1 MSMQETFDATGYK
14 LEDRN
19 ARAFQSYVFLKNGV
33 NMRQAQNEMS
43 AVASRLEKDYPETNR
58 GHGVQLLPLWKS
70 PFNVAAEILPALKIG
85 FVVALFVLVIACA
98 NVSNLLLVRALLREH
113 EMTTRLA
120 LGAGRSRLLRQL
132 LTEGVILSIFAT
144 AGGIL
149 VAHWCRNVLVMA
161 FPPQAPGIVI
171 NLPGEIDWRV
181 LFLSAAVCIL
191 ATLFFALAPAIQA
204 SKLDLAGAL
213 KAGSTGVVGG
223 RGRSRLRSIFVLV
236 QISLSFVLLAGV
248 CLLMQNL
255 RRIQD
260 ASPGFSTQNVVIAG
274 IPLFS
279 AGYDRERAKN
289 FEDQLLER
297 VRALPGVESVAFA
310 RVTPFGFQDYNSVS
324 IAVDGYQVAPGEQPK
339 ADYNEVSENYFA
351 VMGIPIVDGRE
362 FKRDDDEKRPPVAIV
377 DETMAA
383 KYWPGK
389 TAIGQRFQVKN
400 RWMEVVG
407 VAKRSRYRTK
417 TETPA
422 PFFYVPLRQNFALQG
437 SLFVRTSM
445 SSKAVLP
452 VLAREVRALDPNL
465 APGQPITMEE
475 HLKRMSYTQRLP
487 VTLLAIFGSVAL
499 FLAAVGLYGV
509 MSYAVSQSNRELGL
523 RMALGATTYDVLR
536 LVMLRALILTG
547 AGIIIGALA
556 AIALK
561 RIVSAQLYNF
571 SPYDPL
577 PFLLA
582 LSIMLAVALTACFF
596 PAWRAMRIDPARA
609 LRI

>member
-1 MSMQETFDATGYK
+1 
-14 LEDRN
+14 
-19 ARAFQSYVFLKNGV
+19 
-33 NMRQAQNEMS
+33 
-43 AVASRLEKDYPETNR
+43 
-58 GHGVQLLPLWKS
+58 
-70 PFNVAAEILPALKIG
+70 
-85 FVVALFVLVIACA
+85 
-98 NVSNLLLVRALLREH
+98 
-113 EMTTRLA
+113 
-120 LGAGRSRLLRQL
+120 
-132 LTEGVILSIFAT
+132 
-144 AGGIL
+144 
-149 VAHWCRNVLVMA
+149 
-161 FPPQAPGIVI
+161 
-171 NLPGEIDWRV
+171 
-181 LFLSAAVCIL
+181 
-191 ATLFFALAPAIQA
+191 
-204 SKLDLAGAL
+204 
-213 KAGSTGVVGG
+213 
-223 RGRSRLRSIFVLV
+223 
-236 QISLSFVLLAGV
+236 
-248 CLLMQNL
+248 
-255 RRIQD
+255 
-260 ASPGFSTQNVVIAG
+260 
-274 IPLFS
+274 
-279 AGYDRERAKN
+279 
-289 FEDQLLER
+289 
-297 VRALPGVESVAFA
+297 
-310 RVTPFGFQDYNSVS
+310 
-324 IAVDGYQVAPGEQPK
+324 
-339 ADYNEVSENYFA
+339 VSENYFA

-609 LRI
+609 LRL